1 MKLIEAYPKAIGP
14 QSLGYATN
22 DSYQTIDV
30 TIAYRYW
37 VNLTDEPSSP
47 KSLGTRIVERVANT
61 VERRINANI
70 PSVLRRL

>member
-1 MKLIEAYPKAIGP
+1 
-14 QSLGYATN
+14 
-22 DSYQTIDV
+22 
-30 TIAYRYW
+30 
-37 VNLTDEPSSP
+37 LTDESSTP